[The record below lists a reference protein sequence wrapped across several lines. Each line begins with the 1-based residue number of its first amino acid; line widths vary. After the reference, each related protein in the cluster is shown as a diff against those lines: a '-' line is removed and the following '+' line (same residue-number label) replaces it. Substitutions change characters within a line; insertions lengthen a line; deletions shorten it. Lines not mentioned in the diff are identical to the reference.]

1 MLGGLV
7 RMFEKSGACETLGS
21 CIISCLLLH
30 PMLVLSSKDLSPVT
44 RGADVS
50 LPSFVGPG

>member
-21 CIISCLLLH
+21 CIISCLLSH